1 MASLMQ
7 SSGRARTRPAVA
19 ISASLAESG
28 STRSRPLWRSPAM
41 TKTAITAN
49 PSTSA
54 RSTHGRS
61 RRDEQQPDQSNS
73 GTISGCVRRRGM
85 DDRDSRR
92 VAAHAMAATSGQ
104 PRSVRYVSSCPDR
117 SGEESKGR
125 DRPSDRRP
133 AFAPQT
139 EGRLPD
145 MIRDFLALSRDLE
158 NWREPS
164 WLALSASQ
172 RDSLGENRLPSH
184 DMAGHQR
191 LCLVFETQLD
201 DLDNAVVL
209 RH

>member
-7 SSGRARTRPAVA
+7 SSGRARTRPAA
-19 ISASLAESG
+19 TISASLAESG

-49 PSTSA
+49 RAPRRAA
-54 RSTHGRS
+54 RHGRS

-85 DDRDSRR
+85 DDRDSR
-92 VAAHAMAATSGQ
+92 VTAHAMAATSGQ
-104 PRSVRYVSSCPDR
+104 PRSVRYVSSYPDR

-125 DRPSDRRP
+125 DRPSDRRR

-158 NWREPS
+158 NRRGS
-164 WLALSASQ
+164 SRLGLSASQ
-172 RDSLGENRLPSH
+172 RNSLGENRLPSH

-191 LCLVFETQLD
+191 LRLVFETQLD
-201 DLDNAVVL
+201 DLDDAVVL